1 MTFDQSGKSEKS
13 EKSEKNSA
21 LIQFSTHIFCV
32 KSATN
37 CGAVVWQE
45 EGATKVLLIDSGNH
59 EREAAFIY
67 ETLQKKFGR
76 IKVESV
82 INTHSHADHCGGNPF
97 FVNECGSKIIA
108 PVGEASLMNLP
119 ALQTSVVWGGSPV
132 HQLKSEYLLAEKS
145 SVDKTIRP
153 GESLTFGETVTL
165 EAIPL
170 PGHYFCQCGYLV
182 RDEEDKKSVFFLAD
196 ALSGRNVIKRYWIQY
211 LLDEGECKRSIQ
223 KASGIKADF
232 YQPSHGDFVT
242 EIEGL
247 AELNL
252 IAMLETED
260 LILDI
265 IKKPATTEEVLKK
278 VVDRNGIK
286 LKLSNWALILSTVR
300 CYLSNLYEE
309 GKATFEIVENSLYW
323 KKI

>member
-1 MTFDQSGKSEKS
+1 M
-13 EKSEKNSA
+13 
-21 LIQFSTHIFCV
+21 
-32 KSATN
+32 
-37 CGAVVWQE
+37 
-45 EGATKVLLIDSGNH
+45 IDSGNH
-59 EREAAFIY
+59 EREAAFVY
-67 ETLQKKFGR
+67 ETLQEKFGT

-82 INTHSHADHCGGNPF
+82 INTHSHADHCGGNLF

-119 ALQTSVVWGGSPV
+119 ALQTAVVWGGSPV

-145 SVDKTIRP
+145 SVDKTISP
-153 GESLTFGETVTL
+153 GEILTFGGKVTL

-182 RDEEDKKSVFFLAD
+182 RDTEDEKSVFFLAD

-223 KASGIKADF
+223 KVAGIKADF

-265 IKKPATTEEVLKK
+265 IKNPATTEEVLKQ
-278 VVDRNGIK
+278 VADRNGIN

-300 CYLSNLYEE
+300 CYLSNLHEE
-309 GKATFEIVENSLYW
+309 GKAAFEIVENRLYW
-323 KKI
+323 KKA